1 MQFKEVSVFLIKN
14 KRFKMYLNCHS
25 FHSLRYGTIPVEE
38 LVQMAK
44 EKGIKVLGL
53 TDINA
58 SAGVFDLV

>member
-1 MQFKEVSVFLIKN
+1 
-14 KRFKMYLNCHS
+14 MYLNCHS